1 VSEQEG
7 DIFRALENFSEAVAM
22 LTGVK
27 NQFIEQG
34 WSPHAAEMGA
44 IALLQVMHNGNAG

>member
-1 VSEQEG
+1 MTEQEP

-34 WSPHAAEMGA
+34 WSQPAAEMAA
-44 IALLQVMHNGNAG
+44 IALLQAMHNGHGR